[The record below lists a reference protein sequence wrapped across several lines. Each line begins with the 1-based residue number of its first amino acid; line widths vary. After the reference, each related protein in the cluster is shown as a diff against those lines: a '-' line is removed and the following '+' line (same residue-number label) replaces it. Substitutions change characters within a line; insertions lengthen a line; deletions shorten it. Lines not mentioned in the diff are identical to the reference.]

1 MYRCILLVSLQLHI
15 NPEGGYC
22 KYTISGICI
31 AGCYPWILQVIAAAS
46 DDMERETAYKPVR
59 NIRRERSKSDMA
71 ARNEKQ
77 STGKE
82 IDKQTMPNLAD
93 RSREI
98 RTQLGLSQNDVAKA
112 LHVTRGFISNVENGR
127 VNMSMRLMVYYARL
141 MHVSLDEIVGLTDKQ
156 YLSTALDHEIMEE
169 ISQLSLEEKND
180 LLNQLKT
187 GKKKKADE

>member
-1 MYRCILLVSLQLHI
+1 MTATNEEKNTTQRK
-15 NPEGGYC
+15 EG
-22 KYTISGICI
+22 T
-31 AGCYPWILQVIAAAS
+31 L
-46 DDMERETAYKPVR
+46 
-59 NIRRERSKSDMA
+59 
-71 ARNEKQ
+71 
-77 STGKE
+77 
-82 IDKQTMPNLAD
+82 PNLAD

-98 RTQLGLSQNDVAKA
+98 RSQLGLSQNDVAKA

-187 GKKKKADE
+187 EKKKKQANNETNT

>member
-1 MYRCILLVSLQLHI
+1 
-15 NPEGGYC
+15 
-22 KYTISGICI
+22 
-31 AGCYPWILQVIAAAS
+31 
-46 DDMERETAYKPVR
+46 
-59 NIRRERSKSDMA
+59 MA
-71 ARNEKQ
+71 TRKEEENAIQRKEKG
-77 STGKE
+77 S
-82 IDKQTMPNLAD
+82 MPNLAD

-98 RTQLGLSQNDVAKA
+98 RSQLGLSQNDVAKA

>member
-1 MYRCILLVSLQLHI
+1 
-15 NPEGGYC
+15 
-22 KYTISGICI
+22 
-31 AGCYPWILQVIAAAS
+31 
-46 DDMERETAYKPVR
+46 
-59 NIRRERSKSDMA
+59 MA
-71 ARNEKQ
+71 TRNEEENAIQREEK
-77 STGKE
+77 G
-82 IDKQTMPNLAD
+82 TMPNLAV

-98 RTQLGLSQNDVAKA
+98 RSQLGLSQNDVAKA

>member
-1 MYRCILLVSLQLHI
+1 MLEMTATNEEKNTTQRK
-15 NPEGGYC
+15 EG
-22 KYTISGICI
+22 T
-31 AGCYPWILQVIAAAS
+31 L
-46 DDMERETAYKPVR
+46 
-59 NIRRERSKSDMA
+59 
-71 ARNEKQ
+71 
-77 STGKE
+77 
-82 IDKQTMPNLAD
+82 PNLAD

-98 RTQLGLSQNDVAKA
+98 RSQLGLSQNDVAKA

-169 ISQLSLEEKND
+169 ISQLSLEQKND

-187 GKKKKADE
+187 EKKKKQANNETNT

>member
-1 MYRCILLVSLQLHI
+1 ML
-15 NPEGGYC
+15 E
-22 KYTISGICI
+22 
-31 AGCYPWILQVIAAAS
+31 
-46 DDMERETAYKPVR
+46 MTATNEEK
-59 NIRRERSKSDMA
+59 NTAQRREG
-71 ARNEKQ
+71 
-77 STGKE
+77 TL
-82 IDKQTMPNLAD
+82 PNLAD

-98 RTQLGLSQNDVAKA
+98 RSQLGLSQNDVAKA